1 MLLDPKL
8 FLTCQT
14 AWVLNCGEHEL
25 ETYTEEKGE
34 RPKLRVPARHGGLMS
49 VMSAPWKSRQENG

>member
-14 AWVLNCGEHEL
+14 AWGLKCVEHRL
-25 ETYTEEKGE
+25 ETYAEEKGK

-49 VMSAPWKSRQENG
+49 VTSALWKENG